1 MCSICELRIEFGAE
15 HPQALTVAVAARHG
29 IDDGVLP
36 VAAAWDRDG
45 AIALMHGVRDRLERL
60 LMPEALACLPPFF
73 LLLVETGTW
82 AYFCADTTGH
92 FDPTVQRLP
101 PEDFT
106 GDAQSAGRE
115 AVLLTTETALAPMLE
130 GRLPFGRA
138 IRDGMLMLDARP
150 EDAAALQAVWARSWP
165 VSGFSRLVCS

>member
-15 HPQALTVAVAARHG
+15 HPQALTVAVATRRG
-29 IDDGVLP
+29 IDDGLLP
-36 VAAAWDRDG
+36 EAELWTREG
-45 AIALMHGVRDRLERL
+45 AIALIHGVRDRLERV
-60 LMPEALACLPPFF
+60 LMPEALACLPSFF

-82 AYFCADTTGH
+82 AYFCAGTAGT

-106 GDAQSAGRE
+106 GDAESAARE
-115 AVLLTTETALAPMLE
+115 AVLLTTETALATMLA
-130 GRLPFGRA
+130 GRLPFDRA
-138 IRDGMLMLDARP
+138 VGNGMLMFDARP
-150 EDAAALQAVWARSWP
+150 EDAVALRAVWTRSWP

>member
-1 MCSICELRIEFGAE
+1 MCSICELRIEFRVE
-15 HPQALTVAVAARHG
+15 HPRSLTVAVAARRG

-36 VAAAWDRDG
+36 VAAAWDRDS
-45 AIALMHGVRDRLERL
+45 AIALIHGVRDRLERV
-60 LMPEALACLPPFF
+60 LMPEALALLPPFF

-82 AYFCADTTGH
+82 AYFCAGTAGL

-106 GDAQSAGRE
+106 GDAESEGRE
-115 AVLLTTETALAPMLE
+115 AVLLTAETALAPMLE
-130 GRLPFGRA
+130 GRLPFDRA
-138 IRDGMLMLDARP
+138 IEDGMLMLDASP
-150 EDAAALQAVWARSWP
+150 DDSAALQAAWARSWP